1 MIFFLT
7 CSPGFVILGEMG
19 NISKWKESLA
29 ERTVSRQT
37 KNLMQLVYGEPA
49 SISDALVD
57 KEINSEDDD
66 SEDDDFFKPKGE
78 GNKVCY

>member
-1 MIFFLT
+1 
-7 CSPGFVILGEMG
+7 
-19 NISKWKESLA
+19 
-29 ERTVSRQT
+29 
-37 KNLMQLVYGEPA
+37 MQLVYGEPA